1 MGQVEP
7 QGEGGGGGVLIKS
20 HGTQEIHNIF
30 LLGSWFYNL
39 RICISHFHSIIS
51 I

>member
-7 QGEGGGGGVLIKS
+7 QGVGGGVLIKS

-30 LLGSWFYNL
+30 VLCSWLYNL
-39 RICISHFHSIIS
+39 RTCISHFHSIVS